1 MRRKHLLFFNYL
13 TLSCLT
19 TLSAHHALGVNDLP
33 AANER
38 QKETR
43 IPQAPGNHL
52 ASATGGQATKPRLG
66 LGKLAQRLQIFS
78 VPVTAEIDPGKG
90 EDNPSSFW
98 DGKPLRPVVFAPQ
111 IDGGAKVGW
120 TDTVGTVHI
129 TPLDRH
135 MRRCGADMLLNGVV
149 LRDLVAH
156 TDGSAILT
164 LQEGGMYLTR
174 IRNQETIFR
183 KRLISNAS
191 RDIHWGS
198 LAWNGD
204 NYGTY
209 FAVHGGGHEGDSLRF
224 VNSDGEIVEG
234 GWNWGVSHS
243 IDMRLVSSGDAFFPV
258 ALSDAYPGTGIYFNH
273 RAKRI
278 SYTWGDFSGGTGGR
292 LGGLVATDDRIF
304 LAFAS
309 KEGGRKH
316 WSVALG
322 DFAKEHPHAQRV
334 HKYLEDTDCDQ
345 LNVKMARYGKKQLL
359 ISWVEAV
366 PGDRKFCLYN
376 FQGERAGP
384 AEVLSVTASPRGDFQ
399 TLPDGSV
406 AWADCGEAG
415 SQMLKIMR
423 ITPSRLQLATFN
435 E

>member
-1 MRRKHLLFFNYL
+1 MKRKYLLF
-13 TLSCLT
+13 LSCLM
-19 TLSAHHALGVNDLP
+19 TLSAHQAHGINDVP
-33 AANER
+33 NANER
-38 QKETR
+38 PKETR
-43 IPQAPGNHL
+43 TPQPPGDQL
-52 ASATGGQATKPRLG
+52 SPAAGAQATKSRLG
-66 LGKLAQRLQIFS
+66 RGKLAQRLQIFS
-78 VPVTAEIDPGKG
+78 VPVTAEIDPGEG
-90 EDNPSSFW
+90 QDNPSSFW

-120 TDTVGTVHI
+120 TDTEGTVHI

-135 MRRCGADMLLNGVV
+135 MRRCGTDMLLEGVV

-164 LQEGGMYLTR
+164 LQEGGMHLTR
-174 IRNQETIFR
+174 IRNQETIFQ
-183 KRLISNAS
+183 KRLISNSS

-198 LAWNGD
+198 LAWNGHT
-204 NYGTY
+204 YGAY
-209 FAVHGGGHEGDSLRF
+209 FALHGGGHEGDGLRF
-224 VNSDGEIVEG
+224 VSPDGEILEG

-243 IDMRLVSSGDAFFPV
+243 IDMRLVPSGDAFFPV

-273 RAKRI
+273 TAKRI

-292 LGGLVATDDRIF
+292 LGGLVAAGDRMF

-316 WSVALG
+316 WSVALA
-322 DFAKEHPHAQRV
+322 DFAKEHPHTQRV
-334 HKYLEDTDCDQ
+334 HKYLEDADSDQ
-345 LNVKMARYGKKQLL
+345 VNVKMARYGKDQLL
-359 ISWVEAV
+359 VSWVEAA

-376 FQGERAGP
+376 FQGERVGP

-415 SQMLKIMR
+415 SQTLKIMR
-423 ITPSRLQLATFN
+423 ITPSHLQLAAFQQ
-435 E
+435 